1 MAIRKCLICGKE
13 YEACV
18 NCSKYGGWR
27 AVADTP
33 EHYQIYSIIQDM
45 RLGASPKELKEQ
57 FAQISKE
64 ATQSM
69 MPEIRDVLI
78 KGNVIDNRVATTKRG
93 KQQLQRKLTKIIV
106 VRNDVLIGK
115 MGFSPLSSLF
125 FLGGK

>member
-27 AVADTP
+27 AVTDTP

-69 MPEIRDVLI
+69 MPEIRNVLI
-78 KGNVIDNRVATTKRG
+78 KGNVIDNGVATAKRG
-93 KQQLQRKLTKIIV
+93 KTAITKKTDED
-106 VRNDVLIGK
+106 N
-115 MGFSPLSSLF
+115 SSQ
-125 FLGGK
+125 K